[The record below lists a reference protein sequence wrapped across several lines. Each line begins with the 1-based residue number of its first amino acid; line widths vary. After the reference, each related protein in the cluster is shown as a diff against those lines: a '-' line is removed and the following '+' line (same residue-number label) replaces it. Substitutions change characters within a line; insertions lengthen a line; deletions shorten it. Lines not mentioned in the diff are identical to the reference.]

1 MIENGLN
8 KNIKSKI
15 CIIGSGIG
23 GGTLAQ
29 KLAEQNKEFIIIEAG
44 EWSGDSQNV
53 SYENIGL
60 DFGVRS
66 TTTVQIGG
74 TSNLWHGV
82 LAPLDKIDFEQ
93 RDWIPK
99 SGWAVSLEEL
109 EPYYKKASEV
119 LKVKKYNYFEKEDTK
134 EEILSSLEIV
144 VPHYA

>member
-1 MIENGLN
+1 MILE
-8 KNIKSKI
+8 KIKEKLKTKI

-23 GGTLAQ
+23 GGTIAQ
-29 KLAEQNKEFIIIEAG
+29 KLSEQNKEFIIIEAG
-44 EWSGDSQNV
+44 EWIGNSENV

-82 LAPLDKIDFEQ
+82 LAPLDKIDFEK

-99 SGWAVSLEEL
+99 SGWAISLEEL
-109 EPYYKKASEV
+109 DQYYKKASEV
-119 LKVKKYNYFEKEDTK
+119 LKVEKT
-134 EEILSSLEIV
+134 
-144 VPHYA
+144 